1 MNASRK
7 KEIERN
13 AAEFRGL
20 LGINSVGISNI
31 FDVCNTKYLLIRY
44 PLGKDGILGAAIYKD
59 GDQIVFSNSS
69 QVLSR
74 EIFTVAH
81 ELGHIRLG
89 HIGIDNQLIQD
100 VDENSAGSEESEAD
114 YFAAC
119 FLMPKDKVEEF
130 IDFQFQNHGN
140 NEWTLLEVAAI
151 MSAFN
156 VSFDTAINR
165 LETLSIITHSQ
176 YNNLL
181 SQKAEKKV
189 SNLLRAIGVSPD
201 LCFAKEQKSIPVEF
215 LQWTCANYSKGFIPI
230 ETLEKAVG
238 YLDDI
243 SVDDLGVTP
252 PKQEEDFDLDAFLE
266 EDDE

>member
-1 MNASRK
+1 MNASRR

-44 PLGKDGILGAAIYKD
+44 PLGKDGILGAAMYKD
-59 GDQIVFSNSS
+59 GDYIVFSNSS
-69 QVLSR
+69 QILSR

-89 HIGIDNQLIQD
+89 HIGIDNQLMQD
-100 VDENSAGSEESEAD
+100 ISENTAGNEETEAD

-140 NEWTLLEVAAI
+140 SEWTLLEVAAV

-165 LETLSIITHSQ
+165 LVTLGIITQVLHDK
-176 YNNLL
+176 LL

-201 LCFAKEQKSIPVEF
+201 LCFAREQKSIPVEF
-215 LQWTCANYSKGFIPI
+215 LQWTCINYSQGLIPI

-238 YLDDI
+238 YLDEV

-252 PKQEEDFDLDAFLE
+252 PKQKEDFDLDDFLE
-266 EDDE
+266 EDE

>member
-1 MNASRK
+1 MNASGR

-31 FDVCNTKYLLIRY
+31 FDVCNSKYLLIRY
-44 PLGKDGILGAAIYKD
+44 PLGRDGVLGAAIYKD
-59 GDQIVFSNSS
+59 GDYIVFSNSS

-74 EIFTVAH
+74 EIFTIAH

-89 HIGIDNQLIQD
+89 HVGIDNQLVQD
-100 VDENSAGSEESEAD
+100 IDENNEGNEETEAD

-130 IDFQFQNHGN
+130 IDFQFQNHN
-140 NEWTLLEVAAI
+140 SCEWTLLEVAAV
-151 MSAFN
+151 MSAFS
-156 VSFDTAINR
+156 VSFETAVNR
-165 LETLSIITHSQ
+165 LNALNIITQSQ
-176 YNNLL
+176 YNKLL
-181 SQKAEKKV
+181 NQKADNKV
-189 SNLLRAIGVSPD
+189 SNLLRAIGVAPD

-215 LQWTCANYSKGFIPI
+215 LQWTCSNYRQGLIPI
-230 ETLEKAVG
+230 ETMEKAVG
-238 YLDDI
+238 YLDDVTI
-243 SVDDLGVTP
+243 DDLGIVP

-266 EDDE
+266 GDE

>member
-1 MNASRK
+1 MNASRR

-44 PLGKDGILGAAIYKD
+44 PLGKDGVLGAAIYKD
-59 GDQIVFSNSS
+59 GDYIVFSNSS

-74 EIFTVAH
+74 EVFTVAH
-81 ELGHIRLG
+81 ELGHIILR
-89 HIGIDNQLIQD
+89 HIGIDNQLMQD
-100 VDENSAGSEESEAD
+100 ISENNAGNEETEAD

-130 IDFQFQNHGN
+130 IDFQFQNHGDS
-140 NEWTLLEVAAI
+140 EWTLLDVAAV
-151 MSAFN
+151 MSTFN
-156 VSFDTAINR
+156 VSFETALNR
-165 LETLSIITHSQ
+165 LETIGRIDQTQH
-176 YNNLL
+176 NKLL
-181 SQKAEKKV
+181 SQKADKKV

-201 LCFAKEQKSIPVEF
+201 LCFPKEQKCLPVEF
-215 LQWTCANYSKGFIPI
+215 LQWTCANYSQGLIPI

-238 YLDDI
+238 YLDEV
-243 SVDDLGVTP
+243 SVDDLGVNP
-252 PKQEEDFDLDAFLE
+252 PKQKEDFDLDDFLE
-266 EDDE
+266 EDE

>member
-1 MNASRK
+1 MNASRR

-13 AAEFRGL
+13 AAEFRGS

-31 FDVCNTKYLLIRY
+31 FDVCNTKHLLIRY
-44 PLGKDGILGAAIYKD
+44 PLGKDGVLGAAIYKD
-59 GDQIVFSNSS
+59 GDFIVFSNSS

-89 HIGIDNQLIQD
+89 HVGIDKQLLQD
-100 VDENSAGSEESEAD
+100 ISENNTGNEETEAD

-130 IDFQFQNHGN
+130 IDFQFQNHGDS
-140 NEWTLLEVAAI
+140 EWTLLDVAAV

-156 VSFDTAINR
+156 VSFETALNR
-165 LETLSIITHSQ
+165 LETIGRIDQAQHDK
-176 YNNLL
+176 LL
-181 SQKAEKKV
+181 SQKADKKV

-201 LCFAKEQKSIPVEF
+201 LCFPKEQKCLPVEF
-215 LQWTCANYSKGFIPI
+215 LQWTCANYTKGLIPI
-230 ETLEKAVG
+230 ETLEKAVE
-238 YLDDI
+238 YLDDV

-252 PKQEEDFDLDAFLE
+252 PKQEDDFDLDAFLE
-266 EDDE
+266 EDE

>member
-1 MNASRK
+1 MNSSRR

-44 PLGKDGILGAAIYKD
+44 PLGEDGILGATIYKD
-59 GDQIVFSNSS
+59 GDYIVFSNSS

-89 HIGIDNQLIQD
+89 HVGVDKQLIQD
-100 VDENSAGSEESEAD
+100 VYDKANESEETEAD

-130 IDFQFQNHGN
+130 INFQFQNHN
-140 NEWTLLEVAAI
+140 KSEWTLLEIAAI
-151 MSAFN
+151 MSTFN
-156 VSFDTAINR
+156 VSFDTATLR
-165 LETLSIITHSQ
+165 LKTIDIITPEQ
-176 YNNLL
+176 YNKLL
-181 SQKAEKKV
+181 EQKADKKI
-189 SNLLRAIGVSPD
+189 SNLLRAIGTAPT
-201 LCFAKEQKSIPVEF
+201 LCFASKAKCLPVEF
-215 LQWTCANYSKGFIPI
+215 LQWTRSNYSNGLIPI
-230 ETLEKAVG
+230 ETLEKAVS
-238 YLDDI
+238 YLDVSI
-243 SVDDLGVTP
+243 EDLGITH
-252 PKQEEDFDLDAFLE
+252 PKPKEDFDLDSFWE
-266 EDDE
+266 ENK